1 MIKRRPILNLQLIL
15 GLTLLCVFW
24 VGLQVAHSCSTHDG
38 CTYNPEVRVDRCHI
52 NQDRTQIEL
61 CCQSEACHRSTP
73 LQRDL
78 GTPGYNNEQK
88 TSHLLIHESRVQ
100 PPQPKMGT
108 PLIELFSATTTVLQ
122 HLNPPEVQR
131 QSLTS
136 LKTVVLLN

>member
-1 MIKRRPILNLQLIL
+1 MIRHRSIVNPHLIL
-15 GLTLLCVFW
+15 GLTLFCVFW
-24 VGLQVAHSCSTHDG
+24 AGLQVAHSCSAHNG
-38 CTYNPEVRVDRCHI
+38 CSYSPAVRVDRCHI
-52 NQDRTQIEL
+52 DQDRTKIEL

-78 GTPGYNNEQK
+78 GTPSYNNEQK